1 MWWNSSWVISN
12 AKRWLCESA
21 TLNMPLIWKIQQ
33 QAQDWKRSVFIPIQ
47 RKAMPKNAQTTA
59 QLHSSHMLVRLCW
72 WSFKLGFT
80 SMWIEN
86 FQLYNLS
93 LEKAKEPEI
102 RLLAFTGSW
111 RKQGS
116 SRKISTSAS
125 LTTLKP
131 LTGSLQAEAFDCG
144 SQLWKTQKR
153 WEYQTNLT
161 YLLRNLY
168 VGQEATAR
176 IGHVTTN

>member
-1 MWWNSSWVISN
+1 MLLKCCSQYTSKFGKLSSGRRIGKGQFSF
-12 AKRWLCESA
+12 KSLRRIMS
-21 TLNMPLIWKIQQ
+21 
-33 QAQDWKRSVFIPIQ
+33 
-47 RKAMPKNAQTTA
+47 KNVQTTI
-59 QLHSSHMLVRLCW
+59 QSMVLLCMYLLHMLVRLCW